1 MISNINTTTTL
12 VDPSYSNVA
21 STEATDNDSETL
33 STDVQTDASSSD
45 TISLST
51 RAQKLSAIAN
61 EFFNGKPIDSL
72 DIGQLVERVYEYG
85 LISATQYSAL
95 GGGQESES
103 EPTATESVVQY
114 IDDLKAN
121 LNGLGADHTFGEVSL
136 SELQAALDQ
145 SRGIITKVNMEENN
159 THLSQVIAQSKQVLT
174 QAYDSDQFSSM
185 SEDDKLTMA
194 SVIKTLTVIEQLNTK
209 QADNSLASKY
219 ANVALY

>member
-1 MISNINTTTTL
+1 M
-12 VDPSYSNVA
+12 
-21 STEATDNDSETL
+21 
-33 STDVQTDASSSD
+33 
-45 TISLST
+45 
-51 RAQKLSAIAN
+51 
-61 EFFNGKPIDSL
+61 
-72 DIGQLVERVYEYG
+72 
-85 LISATQYSAL
+85 
-95 GGGQESES
+95 
-103 EPTATESVVQY
+103 QY

-121 LNGLGADHTFGEVSL
+121 LNGLGADHTFGDVSL

-159 THLSQVIAQSKQVLT
+159 THLSQIIAQSKQVLT
-174 QAYDSDQFSSM
+174 QAFDSDQFSSM